1 MSGLILSDVLR
12 MCLCIQYYPM
22 PFPSVLSG
30 SPGPAFYWGNLYVRT
45 AMTVT

>member
-22 PFPSVLSG
+22 PF
-30 SPGPAFYWGNLYVRT
+30 LYCQAVPVPLFIGVICMLERL
-45 AMTVT
+45 